1 MQKRFNVSLKAIF
14 KVREKI
20 EIDHKEII
28 REISR
33 EINREIIEGSR
44 E

>member
-20 EIDHKEII
+20 EIDHKEI
-28 REISR
+28 S
-33 EINREIIEGSR
+33 REIIEGSR